1 MGYAISMPEAIVIT
15 ATAAA
20 DLEPQPI
27 PSEWILAR
35 SPEARAKLLAK
46 SHDGASRIMVW
57 ECTAAGSTGITAR
70 TGPVVVIAGEVFVTT
85 EIGEERRLGEGD
97 MGFFPAGSS
106 AIMARPRSDQK
117 SSGPSAR
124 SARPVGIW
132 SASLAQASADRRPK
146 RQIVSVAGP
155 SLSLLRPPS

>member
-1 MGYAISMPEAIVIT
+1 MPEAIVIT

-117 SSGPSAR
+117 SSGLRRDLPGPLAFGLRAWYRLLRIVAPSGR
-124 SARPVGIW
+124 S
-132 SASLAQASADRRPK
+132 
-146 RQIVSVAGP
+146 
-155 SLSLLRPPS
+155 SLSPAPL